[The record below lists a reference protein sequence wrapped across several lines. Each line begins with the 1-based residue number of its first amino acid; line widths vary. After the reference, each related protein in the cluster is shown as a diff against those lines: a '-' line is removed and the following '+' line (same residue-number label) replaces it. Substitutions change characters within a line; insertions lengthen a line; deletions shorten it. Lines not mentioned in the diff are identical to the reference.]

1 MDPFEKVTVGNTGV
15 EVPRLG
21 LGTAPLSGMVLGDGL
36 YGGTAHDEAVSII
49 NRARELGI
57 SYVDTAPLY
66 GTGRA
71 EARVGMSAYAT
82 SGASG
87 RDSFVISTKIGRVL
101 NPVATGISITNDPD
115 GIGELEAVNTWTR
128 DDVHRS
134 IEESLKRLHLDRID
148 IIYVHD
154 PDVEP
159 YGEDQAVNEA
169 FPALIELRDQGVIR
183 AIGCG
188 MNEWQMPLEFI
199 QRFDLDIVLLAGR
212 YTLLDHSGLSD
223 FLPACVERNVRIAVG
238 GPYNSGILA
247 RDLSKPVTFD
257 YEQAPAQ
264 LVERAHKLTEICMT
278 HGVDLKAAALQFV
291 LAHPAIATAIPGAQ
305 SVAELEQNIAMVQQN
320 IPAVLWSDMRTAGLI
335 PDEAPTPA

>member
-1 MDPFEKVTVGNTGV
+1 MNPFEKVAIGDTGV

-36 YGGTAHDEAVSII
+36 YGGTAHEEAVRII
-49 NRARELGI
+49 DRAREVGV

-66 GTGRA
+66 GNGRA
-71 EARVGMSAYAT
+71 EARVGMSTYSSAD
-82 SGASG
+82 

-101 NPVATGISITNDPD
+101 NAVPGGVTPEDDSD
-115 GIGELEAVNTWTR
+115 GIGELAAVNSWTR
-128 DDVHRS
+128 DNVHRS
-134 IEESLKRLHLDRID
+134 IEESLVRLKLDRID

-159 YGEDQAVNEA
+159 YGEGQAVNEA
-169 FPALIELRDQGVIR
+169 FPALIELREQGVIK

-188 MNEWQMPLEFI
+188 MNEWQMPLRFI
-199 QRFDLDIVLLAGR
+199 QRFNLDIILLAGR
-212 YTLLDHSGLSD
+212 YTLLDHSGLSE
-223 FLPACVERNVRIAVG
+223 FLPACVERNVKITVG

-257 YEQAPAQ
+257 YEQAPDI
-264 LVERAHKLTEICMT
+264 LLDRARKLTEICVA

-291 LAHPAIATAIPGAQ
+291 LAHPAVATAIPGVQ
-305 SVAELEQNIAMVQQN
+305 SVAELEQNIALVQQE
-320 IPAVLWSDMRTAGLI
+320 IPAGLWSDMRSAGLI
-335 PDEAPTPA
+335 PDAAPTPV

>member
-1 MDPFEKVTVGNTGV
+1 MDPFGKVKIGDTGV

-36 YGGTAHDEAVSII
+36 YGGTAHEEAVSII
-49 NRARELGI
+49 DRAYELGI

-66 GTGRA
+66 GVGRA
-71 EARVGMSAYAT
+71 EARVGKSAYI
-82 SGASG
+82 GAN

-101 NPVATGISITNDPD
+101 NPVAGGMSIEDDPD
-115 GIGELEAVNTWTR
+115 GIGELEAVNSWTR

-134 IEESLKRLHLDRID
+134 IEESLVRLNLDRID

-154 PDVEP
+154 PDVEA
-159 YGEDQAVNEA
+159 YGENQAVNEA
-169 FPALIELRDQGVIR
+169 FPALIELREQGVIK

-188 MNEWQMPLEFI
+188 MNEWQMPLNFI
-199 QRFDLDIVLLAGR
+199 QRFDLDIILLAGR
-212 YTLLDHSGLSD
+212 YTLLDHSGLSE
-223 FLPACVERNVRIAVG
+223 FLPVCVERKVKITVG

-257 YEQAPAQ
+257 YEQAPGH
-264 LVERAHKLTEICMT
+264 LIGRARRLTEICSA
-278 HGVDLKAAALQFV
+278 HNVDLKAAALQFV
-291 LAHPAIATAIPGAQ
+291 LAHPAVATAIPGAQ
-305 SVAELEQNIAMVQQN
+305 SVAELEQNIAMVRQD
-320 IPAVLWSDMRTAGLI
+320 IPAAVWSDMRSAGLI